1 MVIIGFSTKTS
12 KKFVRMCCR
21 HFKHCVII
29 TGSQNRFVLH
39 QFVRR
44 NFVKKITLSNHGLTQ
59 LKHNGWV
66 FILSNRKRAKLI
78 NPHVITCVAFVKA
91 ALHIKNFWIQTPD
104 ALYKYLTKKLT

>member
-12 KKFVRMCCR
+12 KKLVQVCCR
-21 HFKHCVII
+21 HFKHCAII
-29 TGSQNRFVLH
+29 TGTQNRFVLH

-44 NFVKKITLSNHGLTQ
+44 NYVKKITLSNHGLAQ

-66 FILSNRKRAKLI
+66 FILSGTKRAKAMKT
-78 NPHVITCVAFVKA
+78 NAMTCVAYAKA
-91 ALHIKNFWIQTPD
+91 ALNIKNFWIQTPD

>member
-12 KKFVRMCCR
+12 KKFVRVCCR

-44 NFVKKITLSNHGLTQ
+44 NYVKKIPLDAHAITQ

-66 FILSNRKRAKLI
+66 FILSNCKRAKVI
-78 NPHVITCVAFVKA
+78 NPHAMTCVNYAKA
-91 ALHIKNFWIQTPD
+91 ALNIKNFWIQTPD
-104 ALYKYLTKKLT
+104 DLYKYLTKKLT